1 MNDKDFEN
9 YVEKVFIDEGYTT
22 EQTPYQD
29 DGADIFIY
37 KNQKKTVVQVKF
49 HENNRSVNKQMIR
62 ELHGTKDLFEC
73 DHAILATD
81 GVVMENAL
89 KVAKILNIEIRK
101 ISTDST
107 FRTNKESTDPFA
119 IFWEKHIMPLKG
131 TVISNDRI
139 SNKIID
145 VTWQY
150 IERVSSEGNEGKIDI
165 EIFRSTVN
173 HLFNYSI
180 ITRKQINDEY
190 RKLGSS
196 GVILVLS
203 QVEGFELIKNPS
215 GLKFNKKKYVS

>member
-1 MNDKDFEN
+1 MNPKDFEN

-29 DGADIFIY
+29 EGADIFLY
-37 KNQKKTVVQVKF
+37 KGKKKVVVQVKKYITRPI
-49 HENNRSVNKQMIR
+49 NGQMVR
-62 ELHGTKDLFEC
+62 ELHGTKDLFDC
-73 DHAILATD
+73 DHAIFVTT
-81 GVVMENAL
+81 GVILDNAAQ
-89 KVAKILNIEIRK
+89 VAKKLNIEIRK
-101 ISTDST
+101 IAIDST
-107 FRTNKESTDPFA
+107 FKTNKESTDPFA

-150 IERVSSEGNEGKIDI
+150 IKRVSSEGNEGKIDI